1 MKKTI
6 LHLVTAFLLAGVF
19 ACSGD
24 PLLTDLRNNNLT
36 VIIKGTYESNNPGS
50 WTWPGTL
57 GSNQIDT
64 SINMYPV
71 KITAKP
77 NTFMIDITGMSLSGD
92 GDTSRFGNKRKT
104 YECEIDETAD
114 FFNGTGITMRN
125 DDVSSGKEYKTL
137 NLYLRKLL
145 FSDAM
150 KYELANDGWHEE
162 KFRTYFAEKR
172 VDAFNFN
179 LVLINYFYDLLRY
192 ENDGDDANRVYPL
205 KIDISNGL
213 VFDPDDEVVLEV
225 RLVIKN
231 FVKLYEYNR
240 LDYASSRP
248 YVVHYFG
255 VSDWLRDVQTD
266 ENMIGGNLH
275 AVARTYVK
283 GRTGSVKGSATSGNY
298 VIGIPEESN
307 INEYMITSPNLR
319 NTHVQQAKIPPQLV
333 EASDSV
339 PAILTY
345 LMQRE
350 KYKID
355 WNKFVGDVKLKA
367 SSTSSE
373 PQDVFEDEWT
383 KYNDAANNFKI
394 PPLATRAIGG
404 SFTITNIAPGK
415 YKFYQASAPS
425 TWGTLFT
432 NGAFSQIGGVIE
444 VVAGVEKTIP

>member
-1 MKKTI
+1 MNKTI

-36 VIIKGTYESNNPGS
+36 VIIKGTYESNSPRPWITS
-50 WTWPGTL
+50 WPVVE
-57 GSNQIDT
+57 DD

-71 KITAKP
+71 KITTKP
-77 NTFMIDITGMSLSGD
+77 NTFMIDITGMSLSGN

-104 YECEIDETAD
+104 YECATDDSAD

-162 KFRTYFAEKR
+162 KFRTYFDEKR

-179 LVLINYFYDLLRY
+179 LLLINYFYDLLRY
-192 ENDGDDANRVYPL
+192 ENDGDDANRIYPL

-255 VSDWLRDVQTD
+255 VSDWLRDVQKD
-266 ENMIGGNLH
+266 DNMIGGNLH

-283 GRTGSVKGSATSGNY
+283 GRTGSVKGSAISGNY

-307 INEYMITSPNLR
+307 INEYMITSSNLR

-350 KYKID
+350 KYKTD
-355 WNKFVGDVKLKA
+355 WTSFVNAVKGA
-367 SSTSSE
+367 TSVGE
-373 PQDVFEDEWT
+373 EQTFFENEWT
-383 KYNDAANNFKI
+383 AYNEAANNFKI
-394 PPLATRAIGG
+394 PPLATCAN
-404 SFTITNIAPGK
+404 SSNEFTITNIAPGK
-415 YKFYQASAPS
+415 YKFYRVAAP

-432 NGAFSQIGGVIE
+432 NATFTPIGGVVE